1 MYAVLQ
7 ALNTSSDVPHKH
19 FYAFDKVA
27 YYLIKF
33 EQEITLTAWTDLCHQ
48 LMRKV
53 PFVRNEDLFY
63 LYRRKV
69 GTNLSH
75 MTGAHLAKCVF
86 ILSRSQFPFEELLY
100 RQLFNSAALERGIVD
115 SF

>member
-1 MYAVLQ
+1 MYASLEVFNS
-7 ALNTSSDVPHKH
+7 ASDVPHEY

-33 EQEITLTAWTDLCHQ
+33 EEDINLTAWTDLCHQ

-53 PFVRNEDLFY
+53 PFFRNEDLFY

-69 GTNLSH
+69 GANLNH
-75 MTGAHLAKCVF
+75 LTGAHLAKSCF
-86 ILSRSQFPFEELLY
+86 ILSRS
-100 RQLFNSAALERGIVD
+100 
-115 SF
+115 